1 MAANFAV
8 SAGSMLALR
17 GAAGSLSLGAESLMP
32 CVSFSANFR
41 CSLASV

>member
-17 GAAGSLSLGAESLMP
+17 GAAGSLSLGAESVMR
-32 CVSFSANFR
+32 CVLLPANSR
-41 CSLASV
+41 CSLACL